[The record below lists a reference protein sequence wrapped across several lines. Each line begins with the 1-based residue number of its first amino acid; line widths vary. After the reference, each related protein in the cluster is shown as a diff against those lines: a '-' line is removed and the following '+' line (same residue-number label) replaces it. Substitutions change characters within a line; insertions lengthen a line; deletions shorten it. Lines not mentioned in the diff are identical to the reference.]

1 MPRQSRLDTPG
12 ALHHIVIRGIERRK
26 IFWDDADRDDFL
38 ERLGDLLKQTRTP
51 CYAWALIP
59 LDPFLYT
66 LFALRLSKGKRL
78 VWAIAR

>member
-38 ERLGDLLKQTRTP
+38 ERLDDLLKQTRTP
-51 CYAWALIP
+51 CYAWALPP
-59 LDPFLYT
+59 LLYT